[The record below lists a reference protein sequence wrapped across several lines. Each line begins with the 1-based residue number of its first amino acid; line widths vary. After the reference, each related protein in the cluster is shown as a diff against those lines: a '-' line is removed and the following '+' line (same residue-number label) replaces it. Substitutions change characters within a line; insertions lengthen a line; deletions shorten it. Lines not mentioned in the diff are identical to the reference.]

1 MRYLLPGTGERDS
14 VTSRQR
20 NLAPANLR
28 PAFRVGSLPAIL
40 PAGGSARANLSTA
53 TTILASGE
61 SGGATAT
68 AVEVR
73 DLVYAYGE
81 RRALDGLSLSV
92 PSGAIFGLLGPNG
105 SGKSTLLS
113 MLIGR
118 RKPDAGEIRVLGE
131 ALTPKLRAGVGIVF
145 QEPSLD
151 PNMTVRE
158 TMHLQGRMFGLSRAT
173 TSERTGALLE
183 RVGLDDRAAS
193 MTATLSGGMKRRLE
207 LGRALLTEPALL
219 LLDEPTLALDL
230 DSRQNLWQHLLEANA
245 AGTTLLL
252 ATNDVH
258 EAERYCRTVTLL
270 DQGRV
275 VAHGTPAELKRG
287 LRHDAVRVEWNGDP
301 AAEAAAIGSWPGVGA
316 VRTAGRTSHVTVDA
330 ASPFLTRL
338 FQEAGSRINGVQIET
353 STLEDVYFQ
362 LVGKTIMRDD
372 APRPEAA

>member
-1 MRYLLPGTGERDS
+1 M
-14 VTSRQR
+14 
-20 NLAPANLR
+20 
-28 PAFRVGSLPAIL
+28 
-40 PAGGSARANLSTA
+40 STA
-53 TTILASGE
+53 TTILTSSALTGE
-61 SGGATAT
+61 TAT
-68 AVEVR
+68 AVEIR

-81 RRALDGLSLSV
+81 RRALDGLSLSA
-92 PSGAIFGLLGPNG
+92 PAGAIFGLLGPNG

-118 RKPDAGEIRVLGE
+118 RKPDSGEVRVLGE
-131 ALTPKLRAGVGIVF
+131 ALAPKLRARMGIVF

-151 PNMTVRE
+151 PGMTVRE
-158 TMHLQGRMFGLSRAT
+158 TMHLQGRMFGLSRAAT
-173 TSERTGALLE
+173 GERTSALLA
-183 RVGLDDRAAS
+183 RVGLDERAAS

-207 LGRALLTEPALL
+207 LARALLTEPALL

-245 AGTTLLL
+245 HGTTLLL

-258 EAERYCRTVTLL
+258 EAERYCHTVTLL

-287 LRHDAVRVEWNGDP
+287 LRDDAVRIEWNGEP
-301 AAEAAAIGSWPGVGA
+301 AVAAASIATWPGVGT
-316 VRTAGRTSHVTVDA
+316 VRVAGQTSHVTVDA

-338 FQEAGSRINGVQIET
+338 FQEAGGHITGVQIEH

-362 LVGKTIMRDD
+362 LVGRAITRDGA
-372 APRPEAA
+372 APGEPA